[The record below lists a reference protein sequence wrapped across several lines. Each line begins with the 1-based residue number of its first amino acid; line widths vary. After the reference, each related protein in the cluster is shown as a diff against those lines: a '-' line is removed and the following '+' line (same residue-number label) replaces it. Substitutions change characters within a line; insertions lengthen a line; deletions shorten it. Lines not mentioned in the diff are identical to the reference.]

1 MASEGNPDITPSVED
16 ELAALREELANTR
29 KELAA
34 VKIGASSGT
43 FSTVAVMHIIM
54 HICIIVYMLFF
65 FPGLRLYVV

>member
-16 ELAALREELANTR
+16 EVAALREELANTR

-54 HICIIVYMLFF
+54 HIYIIVYIAFF
-65 FPGLRLYVV
+65 FSMLPIALV